1 MVEQGER
8 TRAGSAVAR
17 PFRTVNIL
25 INSGGVKLN
34 RRTYEGALLYRPAW
48 PALEKAG
55 LYGVD
60 MARTVITVVLNHGL
74 AGLPL
79 RCIGLRIVVMLV
91 SVVANVKG
99 VRY

>member
-1 MVEQGER
+1 MVEKGDER
-8 TRAGSAVAR
+8 APGSAVAR

-34 RRTYEGALLYRPAW
+34 RRTYEGALLHRPAW
-48 PALEKAG
+48 PALEKAS

-60 MARTVITVVLNHGL
+60 MARTATTVVLNHGL

-79 RCIGLRIVVMLV
+79 R
-91 SVVANVKG
+91 
-99 VRY
+99 